1 MSDEARDD
9 DAAEPNESF
18 SDALN
23 WRLISRCVSGEA
35 DDDEVARLEE
45 AMGRDALVRESVE
58 GLRVLWE
65 HARTPTEPV
74 DVDAALRRIKELR
87 IPSATGPR
95 AFHLA
100 GFDELEPTT
109 RWRRV
114 GRIAHWSVVVFG
126 AVAAGVL
133 LSLRPKERS
142 PQPAESP
149 VTVSEVTAGRG
160 ERGHVR
166 LPDGTEVTLAPMST
180 LRYASDYGVRQR
192 EISLDGEAVFTV
204 KHDAA
209 HPFVAHTA
217 HATTT
222 DLGTTFDIRAYRNDR
237 SALVVVASGLVS
249 VVGRDT
255 AVTPPSATS
264 GGGAQA
270 SALAHPSPVVL
281 RARDAVRVGK
291 DGSMR
296 VSHGVSTASYFEWTE
311 GRLVFQD
318 TPLEEALQRLSRWY
332 DADLRLASDARD
344 EFSKHPLTASLA
356 HESLSNVVVL
366 LTATLKMTADSGVVN
381 GRRVVTLH
389 RLSPEPPG

>member
-1 MSDEARDD
+1 MTDDVRDNDET
-9 DAAEPNESF
+9 EPSEFF
-18 SDALN
+18 SGALN

-35 DDDEVARLEE
+35 DDDEVARLED
-45 AMGRDALVRESVE
+45 AMGRDALLRESVE

-74 DVDAALRRIKELR
+74 DVDAVLRHIKGRRIA
-87 IPSATGPR
+87 SATGQR
-95 AFHLA
+95 AIHLT

-109 RWRRV
+109 QWRGV
-114 GRIAHWSVVVFG
+114 GRYARWSGAVLG

-133 LSLRPKERS
+133 LWVGPKARS

-149 VTVSEVTAGRG
+149 VTVSEVTTSRG

-180 LRYASDYGVRQR
+180 LRYASDYGFRQR

-217 HATTT
+217 HSTTT

-237 SALVVVASGLVS
+237 STLVVVAAGSAS

-255 AVTPPSATS
+255 AVAPLSATT

-270 SALAHPSPVVL
+270 SALAHPTPVVL
-281 RARDAVRVGK
+281 RARDAVRIGK
-291 DGSMR
+291 DGSQR
-296 VSHGVSTASYFEWTE
+296 VSHAVSTATYFEWTE

-381 GRRVVTLH
+381 GHRVVTLH

>member
-1 MSDEARDD
+1 MTDDVRSNDETV
-9 DAAEPNESF
+9 PNESF
-18 SDALN
+18 SEELK

-35 DDDEVARLEE
+35 DDEEVARLEH
-45 AMGRDALVRESVE
+45 AVGRDALLRESVE

-74 DVDAALRRIKELR
+74 DVDAVLRRIKELR
-87 IPSATGPR
+87 IASATGPR
-95 AFHLA
+95 AIHLT

-109 RWRRV
+109 RWRRA
-114 GRIAHWSVVVFG
+114 GRYAHWSVTVLG
-126 AVAAGVL
+126 AVAAAVL
-133 LSLRPKERS
+133 LWVGPKER
-142 PQPAESP
+142 PPHPAVSP

-180 LRYASDYGVRQR
+180 LRYASDYGGRQR
-192 EISLDGEAVFTV
+192 EVSLDGEAVFTV

-222 DLGTTFDIRAYRNDR
+222 DLGTTFDIKAYRSDR

-249 VVGRDT
+249 VVGGDP
-255 AVTPPSATS
+255 AVAPLSATS

-270 SALAHPSPVVL
+270 SAHPSTVVL
-281 RARDAVRVGK
+281 RARDAVRIGK
-291 DGSMR
+291 DGSLR
-296 VSHGVSTASYFEWTE
+296 VSHGVSTATYFEWTE

-366 LTATLKMTADSGVVN
+366 LTATLKMTADSGLVN

-389 RLSPEPPG
+389 RLSPEP